1 MLSTVERALLI
12 GMIVIVVLAAAGLLG
27 GAFDGMFAHLG
38 G

>member
-12 GMIVIVVLAAAGLLG
+12 GMIVVIVLAAAGLLG
-27 GAFDGMFAHLG
+27 GTFDGVFAHLG